1 RRALRWENVGSNP
14 TPARGCC
21 NSISHDV
28 SPATRAW
35 GGYPVAP
42 IFRQLLNQYGIIPF
56 LSYQENRNMSN
67 WPSSISN
74 QLIQKASSSSLGT
87 TIASLA
93 PAQPE
98 YGLTSVI
105 RDLSKELEASLE

>member
-1 RRALRWENVGSNP
+1 
-14 TPARGCC
+14 
-21 NSISHDV
+21 
-28 SPATRAW
+28 
-35 GGYPVAP
+35 
-42 IFRQLLNQYGIIPF
+42 
-56 LSYQENRNMSN
+56 MST

-105 RDLSKELEASLE
+105 RDLSKELEASLELTYNLSSSLGIGVPPQNGDPETLGHFNALCAALSRVRLVNERLSQAIQHLNS